1 MKKVLIT
8 GGAGFIGSHLVDYL
22 LEKGCDVVILD
33 NLSQGNKL
41 SIETINN
48 VHLVNGDIRDYDTLK
63 KAANGCTIIYHLAA
77 ILGVDIVSKDHI
89 KTMDIE
95 TIGLQNIVSLT
106 KKNIIEKIVYAST
119 SGIYGKSAF
128 DKSVKEDY
136 IVDPRTSYSVAK
148 RFNEIYLKSLWL
160 ERGVASS
167 SVRYFNVYGSRQ
179 DTRMVI
185 PRFITQAKNNN
196 PIVVYGDG
204 NQTRDFTFVKDAVRI
219 TFDIGKKLKQGSEI
233 YNLCGNN
240 EIPII
245 EVAHLIKKYLKSQS
259 EIRYLESPVSRYE
272 FEVKRRTGNSQKLN
286 TFLGKQS
293 YTPFKKGLLQTIDN
307 YG

>member
-48 VHLVNGDIRDYDTLK
+48 VHLINGDIRDYDTLK

-167 SVRYFNVYGSRQ
+167 SIRYFNVYGSRQ

-245 EVAHLIKKYLKSQS
+245 EVAHLIKKYLKSHS

-272 FEVKRRTGNSQKLN
+272 FEVKRRMGNSQKLN

-307 YG
+307 YR

>member
-48 VHLVNGDIRDYDTLK
+48 VHLINGDIRDYDTLK

-167 SVRYFNVYGSRQ
+167 SIRYFNVYGSRQ

-245 EVAHLIKKYLKSQS
+245 EVAHLIKKYLKSHS

-272 FEVKRRTGNSQKLN
+272 FEVKRRMGNSQKLN

>member
-8 GGAGFIGSHLVDYL
+8 GGAGFIGSHLADYL

-48 VHLVNGDIRDYDTLK
+48 VHLINGDIRDYDTLK

-167 SVRYFNVYGSRQ
+167 SIRYFNVYGSRQ

-245 EVAHLIKKYLKSQS
+245 EVAHLIKKYLKSHS